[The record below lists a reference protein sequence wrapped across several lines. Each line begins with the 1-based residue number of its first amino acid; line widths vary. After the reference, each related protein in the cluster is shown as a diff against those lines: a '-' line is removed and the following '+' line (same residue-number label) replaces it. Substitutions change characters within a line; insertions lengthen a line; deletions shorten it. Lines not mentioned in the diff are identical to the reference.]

1 MQTNNQTRIEKIINW
16 LNENSSA
23 DIDYSGIIADDAE
36 INSFE
41 DLRDIIEDANGFDQ
55 EIVYYAN
62 AINYLKEHDPSLRE
76 SLGIALE
83 FGYTI
88 KDLSSETLASLHASR
103 KCREDFEEPENSFN
117 NFLIELDA
125 EEAHQ

>member
-1 MQTNNQTRIEKIINW
+1 MKTNNQTRNEKIINW

-41 DLRDIIEDANGFDQ
+41 ELRDIIEDANGFEQ

-62 AINYLKEHDPSLRE
+62 AINYLKEHDASLGE
-76 SLGIALE
+76 SLGIAIE

-88 KDLSSETLASLHASR
+88 EDLSSETLASLHASK
-103 KCREDFEEPENSFN
+103 KCREDFEESENSFN
-117 NFLIELDA
+117 NFLVELD
-125 EEAHQ
+125 ETE